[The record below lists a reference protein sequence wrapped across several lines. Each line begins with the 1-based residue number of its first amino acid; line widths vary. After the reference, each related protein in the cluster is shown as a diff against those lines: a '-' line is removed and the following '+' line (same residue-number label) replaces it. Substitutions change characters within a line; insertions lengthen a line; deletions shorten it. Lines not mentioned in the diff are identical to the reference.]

1 MVVEFFIQLVDVFE
15 DREVG
20 EVGAVGDNFGEGI
33 NGDDN
38 NRATYYGNE
47 YNSSNYNK
55 NNNYNT
61 NNITNSNQ
69 NRLSL
74 TRKTNNTLFIDSS
87 ITRKT

>member
-20 EVGAVGDNFGEGI
+20 VVGDNCGEGI
-33 NGDDN
+33 NGDGN
-38 NRATYYGNE
+38 NRATYYTNASE
-47 YNSSNYNK
+47 YNSSNNH
-55 NNNYNT
+55 NNNYN
-61 NNITNSNQ
+61 NNLTTSTQ